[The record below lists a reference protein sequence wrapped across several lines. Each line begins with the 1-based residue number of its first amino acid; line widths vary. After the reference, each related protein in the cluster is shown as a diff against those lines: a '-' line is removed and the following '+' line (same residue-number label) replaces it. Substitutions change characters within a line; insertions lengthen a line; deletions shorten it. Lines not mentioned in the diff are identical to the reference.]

1 MKLSPDEETK
11 AQIAINTDKGRF
23 INNIGDPKQ
32 YAALYGHQIP
42 KVAGGD
48 K

>member
-1 MKLSPDEETK
+1 MKLSADEETK
-11 AQIAINTDKGRF
+11 AQIAINTEKGRF
-23 INNIGDPKQ
+23 INNISDSKQ
-32 YAALYGHQIP
+32 YATLYSHYIP